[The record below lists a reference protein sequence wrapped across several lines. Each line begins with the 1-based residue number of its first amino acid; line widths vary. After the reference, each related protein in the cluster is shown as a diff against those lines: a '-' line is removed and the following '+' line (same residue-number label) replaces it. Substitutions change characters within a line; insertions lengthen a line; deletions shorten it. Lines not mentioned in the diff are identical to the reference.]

1 MMMTMRIGPFSF
13 APRPVTTLA
22 AAAFFALVSSLGTW
36 QMNRADEKRERQ
48 ALFERRLAEAP
59 IVLTGAVASYEP
71 LMYRRVRAA
80 GRWLGERQVYIDN
93 QIRDGRAGFHVVTPL
108 QIEGRSEVVLVN
120 RGWIA
125 RDRGYPQAPPVA
137 VEPGRIEVTGL
148 ATRPP
153 ARYRELSAETIT
165 GSVWQNLSIERYAA
179 HTGLEAL
186 PVVVLADRP
195 APGLARVA
203 EKPDAGVAKHVEYS
217 LTWYA
222 LAATTLALWL
232 AMNLR
237 RVA

>member
-1 MMMTMRIGPFSF
+1 M
-13 APRPVTTLA
+13 TTLA
-22 AAAFFALVSSLGTW
+22 AAALFALVSSLGTW

-48 ALFERRLAEAP
+48 ALLDRRMAEAP
-59 IVLTGAVASYEP
+59 LVLTGAVASAEP
-71 LMYRRVRAA
+71 LMYRRVRAT
-80 GRWLGERQVYIDN
+80 GRWLAERQVYVDN
-93 QIRDGRAGFHVVTPL
+93 QIRNGRAGFHVVTPL
-108 QIEGRSEVVLVN
+108 QLEGRSEVVLVN

-137 VEPGRIEVTGL
+137 VAPGRVEVTGL

-153 ARYRELSAETIT
+153 ARYSELSSETIT

-179 HTGLEAL
+179 HTGLQAL
-186 PVVVLADRP
+186 PVVILADRP
-195 APGLARVA
+195 ATGLARVT
-203 EKPDAGVAKHVEYS
+203 ETPDAGVAKHVEYS

-232 AMNLR
+232 AMNLK

>member
-13 APRPVTTLA
+13 APRPLTTLA

-59 IVLTGAVASYEP
+59 VVLTGPVPSAEP

-80 GRWLGERQVYIDN
+80 GRWLAARQIYVDN

-108 QIEGRSEVVLVN
+108 QLEGRSEVVLVN

-125 RDRGYPQAPPVA
+125 RDRSYPAAPPVA
-137 VEPGRIEVTGL
+137 VEPGRVEVTGI

-153 ARYRELSAETIT
+153 ERYRELSTETIT

-179 HTGLEAL
+179 HSGLQAL
-186 PVVVLADRP
+186 PVEILADEP
-195 APGLARVA
+195 AKGLARVT
-203 EKPDAGVAKHVEYS
+203 EKPDAGVAKHLEYS

-232 AMNLR
+232 AMNLKR
-237 RVA
+237 IA

>member
-1 MMMTMRIGPFSF
+1 M
-13 APRPVTTLA
+13 TTLA

-48 ALFERRLAEAP
+48 ALFDQRLAEAP
-59 IVLTGAVASYEP
+59 LVLTGAVASAEP

-80 GRWLGERQVYIDN
+80 GRWLAERQVYIDN
-93 QIRDGRAGFHVVTPL
+93 QIRNGRAGFHVVTPL
-108 QIEGRSEVVLVN
+108 ELEGRSEVVLVN

-125 RDRGYPQAPPVA
+125 RDSGYPQAPPVA
-137 VEPGRIEVTGL
+137 VAPGRVEVTGL

-153 ARYRELSAETIT
+153 ARYRELSSETIT

-179 HTGLEAL
+179 HTGLQAL
-186 PVVVLADRP
+186 PVVILADAP
-195 APGLARVA
+195 AQGLARVT

-232 AMNLR
+232 AMNLK

>member
-22 AAAFFALVSSLGTW
+22 AAAFFALVASLGTW
-36 QMNRADEKRERQ
+36 QMNRAEEKRERQ
-48 ALFERRLAEAP
+48 ALFDRRLAEP
-59 IVLTGAVASYEP
+59 PLLVTGSVPSPEP

-80 GRWLGERQVYIDN
+80 GRWLAERQIYVDN
-93 QIRDGRAGFHVVTPL
+93 QIRDGRAGFHVVAPL
-108 QIEGRSEVVLVN
+108 QLEGGNAVVLVN

-125 RDRGYPQAPPVA
+125 RDRSYPAAPPVA
-137 VEPGRIEVTGL
+137 AEPGRVEVTGL

-153 ARYRELSAETIT
+153 ARYRELSGETIT

-179 HTGLEAL
+179 HAGLDVL
-186 PVVVLADRP
+186 PVVILADEP
-195 APGLARVA
+195 ARGLARVT

-232 AMNLR
+232 AMNLK

>member
-1 MMMTMRIGPFSF
+1 
-13 APRPVTTLA
+13 
-22 AAAFFALVSSLGTW
+22 
-36 QMNRADEKRERQ
+36 MNRADEKRERQ
-48 ALFERRLAEAP
+48 ALLERRLAEP
-59 IVLTGAVASYEP
+59 PLVLTGAVPSAEP

-80 GRWLGERQVYIDN
+80 GRWLGERQIYVDN

-108 QIEGRSEVVLVN
+108 RLEGRSDVVLVN

-137 VEPGRIEVTGL
+137 VEPGPVEVTGL

-153 ARYRELSAETIT
+153 ERYRELSAETIA
-165 GSVWQNLSIERYAA
+165 GGVWQNLSIERYAA
-179 HTGLEAL
+179 HTGLEVL
-186 PVVVLADRP
+186 PVVILADEP
-195 APGLARVA
+195 AKGLARVT

-232 AMNLR
+232 AMNLKR
-237 RVA
+237 AA

>member
-1 MMMTMRIGPFSF
+1 M
-13 APRPVTTLA
+13 TTLA
-22 AAAFFALVSSLGTW
+22 AAALFALVSSLGTW

-48 ALFERRLAEAP
+48 ALLDRRMAEAP
-59 IVLTGAVASYEP
+59 LVLTGAVASAEP
-71 LMYRRVRAA
+71 LMYRRVRAT
-80 GRWLGERQVYIDN
+80 GRWLAERQVYVDN
-93 QIRDGRAGFHVVTPL
+93 QIRNGRAGFHVVTPL
-108 QIEGRSEVVLVN
+108 QLEGRSEVVLVN

-137 VEPGRIEVTGL
+137 VAPGRVEVTGL

-153 ARYRELSAETIT
+153 ARYRELSSETIT

-179 HTGLEAL
+179 HTGLQAL
-186 PVVVLADRP
+186 PVVILADRP
-195 APGLARVA
+195 ATGLARVT
-203 EKPDAGVAKHVEYS
+203 ETPDAGVAKHVEYS

-232 AMNLR
+232 AMNLK

>member
-1 MMMTMRIGPFSF
+1 M
-13 APRPVTTLA
+13 TTLA
-22 AAAFFALVSSLGTW
+22 AAAFFALVASLGTW

-59 IVLTGAVASYEP
+59 LLLSGSVPSAEP

-80 GRWLGERQVYIDN
+80 GHWIAERQVYVDN
-93 QIRDGRAGFHVVTPL
+93 QIREGRAGFHVVAPL
-108 QIEGRSEVVLVN
+108 RIEGRDEVVLVN

-125 RDRGYPQAPPVA
+125 RDRSYPAAPPVA
-137 VEPGRIEVTGL
+137 AERGRVEVTGL

-153 ARYRELSAETIT
+153 ARYRELSAETIA

-179 HTGLEAL
+179 HTGLAVL
-186 PVVVLADRP
+186 PVVILADEP
-195 APGLARVA
+195 AKGLARVT
-203 EKPDAGVAKHVEYS
+203 ERPDAGVAKHVEYS

-222 LAATTLALWL
+222 LAATTLALWV
-232 AMNLR
+232 AMNLK

>member
-1 MMMTMRIGPFSF
+1 M
-13 APRPVTTLA
+13 TTLA
-22 AAAFFALVSSLGTW
+22 AAAFFALVASLGTW

-59 IVLTGAVASYEP
+59 LLLGGSVPSAEP

-80 GRWLGERQVYIDN
+80 GHWIAERQVYVDN
-93 QIRDGRAGFHVVTPL
+93 QIREGRAGFHVVAPL
-108 QIEGRSEVVLVN
+108 RIEGRDEVVLVN

-125 RDRGYPQAPPVA
+125 RDRSYPAAPPVA
-137 VEPGRIEVTGL
+137 AERGRVEVTGL

-153 ARYRELSAETIT
+153 ARYRELSAETIA

-179 HTGLEAL
+179 HTGLAVL
-186 PVVVLADRP
+186 PVVILADEP
-195 APGLARVA
+195 AKGLARVT
-203 EKPDAGVAKHVEYS
+203 ERPDAGVAKHVEYS

-222 LAATTLALWL
+222 LAATTLALWV
-232 AMNLR
+232 AMNLK

>member
-1 MMMTMRIGPFSF
+1 M
-13 APRPVTTLA
+13 TTLA

-48 ALFERRLAEAP
+48 ALFDQRLAEP
-59 IVLTGAVASYEP
+59 PLVLTGAVPSPDP
-71 LMYRRVRAA
+71 LMYRRVRAS
-80 GRWLGERQVYIDN
+80 GRWLAERQVYVDN
-93 QIRDGRAGFHVVTPL
+93 QIREGRAGFHLVTPL

-125 RDRGYPQAPPVA
+125 RDRSYPAAPPVA
-137 VEPGRIEVTGL
+137 VERGRVEVTGL

-153 ARYRELSAETIT
+153 ARYRELSSQTIT
-165 GSVWQNLSIERYAA
+165 GSVWQNLSIERYAS
-179 HTGLEAL
+179 HTGLRVL
-186 PVVVLADRP
+186 PVVILADEP
-195 APGLARVA
+195 AKGLARVT

-222 LAATTLALWL
+222 LAATILALWL
-232 AMNLR
+232 AMNLK

>member
-1 MMMTMRIGPFSF
+1 M
-13 APRPVTTLA
+13 TTLA

-48 ALFERRLAEAP
+48 ALFDQRLAEAP
-59 IVLTGAVASYEP
+59 LVLTGAVASAEP

-93 QIRDGRAGFHVVTPL
+93 QIRNGRAGFHVVTPL
-108 QIEGRSEVVLVN
+108 QLEGRSEVVLVN

-125 RDRGYPQAPPVA
+125 RDGGYPQAPPVA
-137 VEPGRIEVTGL
+137 VAPGRVEVTGL

-153 ARYRELSAETIT
+153 ARYRELSSETIT

-179 HTGLEAL
+179 HTGLQAL
-186 PVVVLADRP
+186 PVVILADEP
-195 APGLARVA
+195 AEGLARVT

-232 AMNLR
+232 AMNLK

>member
-1 MMMTMRIGPFSF
+1 M
-13 APRPVTTLA
+13 TTLA

-48 ALFERRLAEAP
+48 ALFERRLAEP
-59 IVLTGAVASYEP
+59 PLVLTGAVLSAEP
-71 LMYRRVRAA
+71 LMYRRVRAS
-80 GRWLGERQVYIDN
+80 GHWLAERQIYVDN
-93 QIRDGRAGFHVVTPL
+93 QIREGRAGFHVVTPL
-108 QIEGRSEVVLVN
+108 RIEGRNEVVLVN

-125 RDRGYPQAPPVA
+125 RDRGYPAAPPVA
-137 VEPGRIEVTGL
+137 VEQGRVEVTGL

-153 ARYRELSAETIT
+153 ARYRELSSETIS
-165 GSVWQNLSIERYAA
+165 GAAWQNLSIERYAS
-179 HTGLEAL
+179 HSGLQVL
-186 PVVVLADRP
+186 PVVILADEP
-195 APGLARVA
+195 AKGLARVT

-237 RVA
+237 RAA